1 MIYKYIGSG
10 TSNFIGTT
18 YSGVTFSTSVEISGL
33 SGSSLIF
40 KIVSK
45 TTGGTDAADY
55 TPVKMMDPPDG
66 STGTAILLPGVGSSV
81 GNAKTGQI
89 LIHRAFGTSSET
101 PGTYQIS
108 IWPGSGQSIRLVESS
123 VNNTVLQYG
132 DVNKFGC
139 FFYAF
144 NTWWEY

>member
-40 KIVSK
+40 KTISRTTSLLVS
-45 TTGGTDAADY
+45 DD
-55 TPVKMMDPPDG
+55 TPVLMSKPIDG
-66 STGTAILLPGVGSSV
+66 FNLSYTLSKSD
-81 GNAKTGQI
+81 KTGQI
-89 LIHRAFGTSSET
+89 FIYRSYDSLTET
-101 PGTYQIS
+101 PGSLTIS
-108 IWPGSGQSIRLVESS
+108 AGTQSIRLVGSS
-123 VNNTVLQYG
+123 VNKSSISTSTDPNL
-132 DVNKFGC
+132 DVNGFGC

-144 NTWWEY
+144 NTWWQY

>member
-10 TSNFIGTT
+10 TSDFIGTT

-40 KIVSK
+40 KTISR
-45 TTGGTDAADY
+45 TAQGTFTGDY
-55 TPVKMMDPPDG
+55 TPVLMMDPPDG
-66 STGTAILLPGVGSSV
+66 NSTAILLPGVGSSV

-89 LIHRAFGTSSET
+89 LIHRAFGTTSET

-108 IWPGSGQSIRLVESS
+108 IYPGSGHSIRLVESS
-123 VNNTVLQYG
+123 VNNTTLQYG